1 MARLE
6 ILLMRGLALALLALA
21 LTGLP
26 GLLRPEDRL
35 TAAARTLPPDS
46 AIRQEAL
53 YRVRSEAAGILLLGL
68 TGGLILLGLA
78 GIRQDQLRLWEALEE
93 E

>member
-6 ILLMRGLALALLALA
+6 ILLMRGLAVVLLGLALA
-21 LTGLP
+21 NLP
-26 GLLRPEDRL
+26 GFLRPEGRL
-35 TAAARTLPPDS
+35 TAVARALPPDS

-53 YRVRSEAAGILLLGL
+53 YRVRSEAAGGVLLGL
-68 TGGLILLGLA
+68 VGGAILLGLA